1 MEAQDHSEAV
11 RQLAPLSSAED
22 ADSLTTFGKKVHI
35 IHRRGDFR
43 AQPIVREGALANP
56 KIEGHWH
63 TVVEE
68 IKGRAQVEP
77 SPP

>member
-1 MEAQDHSEAV
+1 MEAQDH
-11 RQLAPLSSAED
+11 
-22 ADSLTTFGKKVHI
+22 
-35 IHRRGDFR
+35 FR
-43 AQPIVREGALANP
+43 AQPIVRERALANP